1 MTNQYPIIG
10 SNIGVPDPILPFM
23 PRSVILTGDS
33 LTSRGH
39 YNTAPTT
46 FTTTNGVTRVVG
58 TNLAAFKGASVTIAN
73 ATQAQLNGV
82 WTVADVT
89 TSSDFTINTPLVPN
103 GVATGSP
110 QLINNHASRD
120 LNFFEI
126 GNAVLGHPF
135 NVVYNT
141 GKPGKT
147 LPYIASYFAQDVLA
161 YSPTLVQIQGGIN
174 DVNAIK
180 TAPGTGTTVL
190 AAMKV
195 AMEEMIVAAID
206 AGIIPLVH
214 TICPFNAAYAN
225 YTAEGQQVINL
236 FNGWLRELAY
246 FDTRKAFLVDAYAI
260 CVDPT
265 SATGDYTSGLSSDDV
280 HPNAKACQLIGNEI
294 ASVLGNIY
302 YTSRMWGVSLSD
314 SYTTSSTNPNVV
326 LNPLFLT
333 TSGGTAS
340 GTGNSGTVASL
351 YTATWTQAG
360 AGTCVCSVAAR
371 SDGFGY
377 DQVFT
382 MNPTTSGEQISILSN
397 AMVSRVATGDI
408 MVLEG
413 NLQMSAL
420 ANISNILFC
429 IDWTANG
436 ITATQP
442 CAMITGSA
450 SGPASDLNWVL
461 RTKPFALPA
470 SMTAFRWRLT
480 VAFSGAATNCIAKIG
495 RVSLRKMS
503 AITEANTF

>member
-1 MTNQYPIIG
+1 MTNQYPIVG
-10 SNIGVPDPILPFM
+10 SNNDIPEPILPFM

-33 LTSRGH
+33 LTSRGN

-58 TNLAAFKGASVTIAN
+58 TSLAAFVGASVTIVN
-73 ATQAQLNGV
+73 ATEASLNGV
-82 WTVADVT
+82 WTVAGVT

-103 GVATGSP
+103 GVAAGSP
-110 QLINNHASRD
+110 QLINNHGSRD

-135 NVVYNT
+135 NVLYNT

-147 LPYIASYFAQDVLA
+147 LSYIASYFQQDVLDHN
-161 YSPTLVQIQGGIN
+161 PTLVQIQGGIN
-174 DVNAIK
+174 DVNTIK
-180 TAPGTGTTVL
+180 TAAGTGATVL

-195 AMEEMIVAAID
+195 SMEEMISAAIA
-206 AGIIPLVH
+206 AGVIPLVH

-246 FDTRKAFLVDAYAI
+246 FDMRKAFLVDAYAI

-265 SATGDYTSGLSSDDV
+265 SATGDYTAGLTSDDV

-294 ASVLGNIY
+294 ASVLGNLY
-302 YTSRMWGVSLSD
+302 YTPRMWGVSLSD

-326 LNPLFLT
+326 VNPLFIT
-333 TSGGTAS
+333 NSGGTAS
-340 GTGNSGTVASL
+340 GTGNSGTVAAL
-351 YTATWTQAG
+351 HTATWTQAG
-360 AGTCVCSVAAR
+360 AGTCVCSVASRA
-371 SDGFGY
+371 DGFGN

-382 MNPTTSGEQISILSN
+382 MNPTTTGEQISILTN
-397 AMVSRVATGDI
+397 AMSARVSTGDI

-450 SGPASDLNWVL
+450 SGPAADINWVL
-461 RTKPFALPA
+461 RTKPVALPA
-470 SMTAFRWRLT
+470 SVTAFRWRLT
-480 VAFSGAATNCIAKIG
+480 IAFSGAATNCIAKIG
-495 RVSLRKMS
+495 RVSLRKIA
-503 AITEANTF
+503 AITDANTN